1 MLPGPLPAENKKI
14 RRTTGEADTMNAKF
28 VHPSGQGRTA
38 HGDIPESATPKPW
51 LADRACC
58 CPAWPAVRV
67 IMPAI
72 ASRPQEADL
81 LLCAHHYRVSRQALD
96 AAGAVVIE
104 LPGRDEEAEA
114 LLRRIPAPA
123 PALG

>member
-1 MLPGPLPAENKKI
+1 V
-14 RRTTGEADTMNAKF
+14 NAKYL
-28 VHPSGQGRTA
+28 HPSGQGRMA
-38 HGDIPESATPKPW
+38 HGDISDPATPKPW

-67 IMPAI
+67 IMPATG
-72 ASRPQEADL
+72 SCPHEADL